1 MSSFIKDFDMKT
13 YSAINFFVKFLFK
26 HRTQNSCKFL

>member
-13 YSAINFFVKFLFK
+13 YSIINFFVELLFK
-26 HRTQNSCKFL
+26 NRIQNSCKFL